1 MTEVFVEQPMALPG
15 SANKMVVLMAF
26 CSKNKND
33 PCQLSPNHLIIPQ
46 DSPSSLYSL
55 WKELSRPQEE
65 EPSPCQ
71 VLGDVNL
78 YNASNKL

>member
-1 MTEVFVEQPMALPG
+1 MTEVFVEQPMASPG
-15 SANKMVVLMAF
+15 SANKMLVLMAF

-33 PCQLSPNHLIIPQ
+33 PCQLSLNHLNIPQ

-65 EPSPCQ
+65 EPSLCQ
-71 VLGDVNL
+71 VLGDVTL